1 MKKPTKYSKIDA
13 PNLFKVQV
21 EKLID
26 KQKREV
32 ETGTKIAR
40 FLKGNL
46 KIINRECLAPIVSTI
61 DFIRL

>member
-1 MKKPTKYSKIDA
+1 M
-13 PNLFKVQV
+13 
-21 EKLID
+21 ID

-61 DFIRL
+61 DFILL